1 MKQFLNKCFLLLAI
15 AGVFAACS
23 TTDMS
28 ESVDEIT
35 QKEANS
41 MLQVRT
47 RATSV
52 EGEATVSYPVYV
64 YVFKGD
70 DCVALQTIHD
80 GNETLSI
87 PLVEGTYSVYA
98 VGGASSTDYTL
109 PSQENATSSVTV
121 VLKDGKSHGDLM
133 VAKSTVV
140 LTEGGTNILT
150 LAMERKVMLLQR
162 VQLQQIPSAAT
173 AVSLTFSPLWTSMA
187 GTTYAGESGTAT
199 INLTRQQD
207 GRTWTFTGSQY
218 LLPPSSNPTT
228 ISVNVVSEAGT
239 SSYTYNIVESLEAGD
254 IINVQ
259 GKYTEAMGVTLTGT
273 IEGAVWKDEKT
284 ISFEFN
290 ESGSTTAGDNDDDDN
305 NDDTGNETVQTDE
318 IPQVG
323 ETYQGCYVVAVKESN
338 NIAEV
343 LLISPTEKEI
353 KFTGSETQEDVLAKV
368 EAALPECA
376 VEGISGWR
384 LMTKDE
390 ADVVQ
395 VQRPKILPKMTSSS
409 DHRYLIMNNEVV
421 RAATFGSSQVSL
433 AFSLPSSCFLRPV
446 TIIKLTTE

>member
-47 RATSV
+47 RATSA

-64 YVFKGD
+64 YVFKGN

-109 PSQENATSSVTV
+109 PSQESATSSVTV

-140 LTEGGTNILT
+140 LTEGGTNMLT
-150 LAMERKVMLLQR
+150 LAMERKVMMLQS
-162 VQLQQIPSAAT
+162 VSLQKIPSSAT
-173 AVSLTFSPLWTSMA
+173 AVSLTFSPLWQSIV
-187 GTTYAGESGTAT
+187 GTTYAGESGMET
-199 INLTRQQD
+199 IDLTQQED
-207 GRTWTFTGSQY
+207 GHTWTFTGSKY
-218 LLPPSSNPTT
+218 LLPPSSNPAT
-228 ISVNVVSEAGT
+228 ISVNVTTSTGT
-239 SSYTYNIVESLEAGD
+239 SSYTYNIAESLEAGD

-290 ESGSTTAGDNDDDDN
+290 ESGSSTAGEESGDDMGDV
-305 NDDTGNETVQTDE
+305 TPTTT
-318 IPQVG
+318 IPAVG
-323 ETYQGCYVVAVKESN
+323 DTYQGCYVLSVSEN
-338 NIAEV
+338 NGVSDV
-343 LLISPTEKEI
+343 LILSPNQKKMEN
-353 KFTGSETQEDVLAKV
+353 FTGNETADQAMSMV
-368 EAALPECA
+368 EAAMSECT
-376 VEGISGWR
+376 VDGISGWR
-384 LMTKDE
+384 LMTYEE
-390 ADVVQ
+390 ADLLSK
-395 VQRPKILPKMTSSS
+395 RYSDFNKINIKSNKDNRL
-409 DHRYLIMNNEVV
+409 LIKKDGVLK
-421 RAATFGSSQVSL
+421 AATIGTASVVTVQS
-433 AFSLPSSCFLRPV
+433 FSNTNILRPV
-446 TIIKLTTE
+446 TIVKLTTE

>member
-47 RATSV
+47 RATSA

-64 YVFKGD
+64 YVFKGN

-109 PSQENATSSVTV
+109 PSQESATSSVTV

-140 LTEGGTNILT
+140 LTEGGTNMLT
-150 LAMERKVMLLQR
+150 LAMERKVMMLQS
-162 VQLQQIPSAAT
+162 VSLQKIPSSAT

-187 GTTYAGESGTAT
+187 GTTYAGESGTET
-199 INLTRQQD
+199 IDLTQQED
-207 GRTWTFTGSQY
+207 GHTWTFTGSKY
-218 LLPPSSNPTT
+218 LLPPSSNPAT
-228 ISVNVVSEAGT
+228 ISVNVTTSTGT
-239 SSYTYNIVESLEAGD
+239 SSYTYSIAESLEAGD

-290 ESGSTTAGDNDDDDN
+290 ESGSSTAGEESG
-305 NDDTGNETVQTDE
+305 DDTGDVTPTTT
-318 IPQVG
+318 IPAVG
-323 ETYQGCYVVAVKESN
+323 DTYQGCYVLSVSENNGVAD
-338 NIAEV
+338 V
-343 LLISPTEKEI
+343 LILSPNQKKMEN
-353 KFTGSETQEDVLAKV
+353 FTGNETADQAMSMV
-368 EAALPECA
+368 EAAMSECT
-376 VEGISGWR
+376 VDGISGWR
-384 LMTKDE
+384 LMTYEEAELLSKRYSDFNKINIKSNKDN
-390 ADVVQ
+390 
-395 VQRPKILPKMTSSS
+395 RL
-409 DHRYLIMNNEVV
+409 LIKKDGVLK
-421 RAATFGSSQVSL
+421 AATIGTASVVTVQS
-433 AFSLPSSCFLRPV
+433 FSNTNILRPV
-446 TIIKLTTE
+446 TIVKLTTE

>member
-1 MKQFLNKCFLLLAI
+1 MKEFLKKSFLLLTLA
-15 AGVFAACS
+15 VFFTACS
-23 TTDMS
+23 TTDLS
-28 ESVDEIT
+28 ESVDELT
-35 QKEANS
+35 QEEANS

-64 YVFKGD
+64 YVFKGN

-140 LTEGGTNILT
+140 LTEGGTNMLT
-150 LAMERKVMLLQR
+150 LAMERKVMMLQS
-162 VQLQQIPSAAT
+162 VSLQKIPSSAT
-173 AVSLTFSPLWTSMA
+173 AVSLTFSPLWQSIV
-187 GTTYAGESGTAT
+187 GTTYAGESGTET
-199 INLTRQQD
+199 IDLTQQED
-207 GRTWTFTGSQY
+207 GHTWIFTGSKY
-218 LLPPSSNPTT
+218 LLPPSSNPAT
-228 ISVNVVSEAGT
+228 ISVNVTTSTGT
-239 SSYTYNIVESLEAGD
+239 SSYTYNIAESLEAGD

-290 ESGSTTAGDNDDDDN
+290 ESGSSTAGEESG
-305 NDDTGNETVQTDE
+305 DDTGDVTPTTT
-318 IPQVG
+318 IPAVG
-323 ETYQGCYVVAVKESN
+323 DTYQGCYVLSVSENNGVAD
-338 NIAEV
+338 V
-343 LLISPTEKEI
+343 LILSPNQKKMEN
-353 KFTGSETQEDVLAKV
+353 FTGNETADQAMSMV
-368 EAALPECA
+368 EAAMSECT
-376 VEGISGWR
+376 VDGISGWR
-384 LMTKDE
+384 LMTYEE
-390 ADVVQ
+390 ADLLSK
-395 VQRPKILPKMTSSS
+395 RYSDFNKINIKSNKDNRL
-409 DHRYLIMNNEVV
+409 LIKKDGVLK
-421 RAATFGSSQVSL
+421 AATIGTASVVTVQSF
-433 AFSLPSSCFLRPV
+433 ANTNILRPV
-446 TIIKLTTE
+446 TIVKLTTE

>member
-1 MKQFLNKCFLLLAI
+1 MKQILNKCILLLAI

-64 YVFKGD
+64 YVFKGN

-140 LTEGGTNILT
+140 LTEGGTNMLT
-150 LAMERKVMLLQR
+150 LAMERKVMMLQS
-162 VQLQQIPSAAT
+162 VSLQKIPSSAT
-173 AVSLTFSPLWTSMA
+173 AVSLTFSPLWQSIV
-187 GTTYAGESGTAT
+187 GTTYAGESGTVT
-199 INLTRQQD
+199 IDLTQQED
-207 GRTWTFTGSQY
+207 GHTWTFTGSKY
-218 LLPPSSNPTT
+218 LLPPSSNPAT
-228 ISVNVVSEAGT
+228 ISVNVTTSTGT
-239 SSYTYNIVESLEAGD
+239 SSYTYSIAESLEAGD

-290 ESGSTTAGDNDDDDN
+290 ESGSSTAGEESGDDMGDV
-305 NDDTGNETVQTDE
+305 TPTTT
-318 IPQVG
+318 IPAVG
-323 ETYQGCYVVAVKESN
+323 DTYQGCYVLSVSEN
-338 NIAEV
+338 NGVSDV
-343 LLISPTEKEI
+343 LILSPNQK
-353 KFTGSETQEDVLAKV
+353 KMDNFTGDETADQAMSMV
-368 EAALPECA
+368 EAAMSECT
-376 VEGISGWR
+376 VDGISGWR
-384 LMTKDE
+384 LMTYEEACLLSQRYSDFSKINIKSNKDN
-390 ADVVQ
+390 
-395 VQRPKILPKMTSSS
+395 RL
-409 DHRYLIMNNEVV
+409 LIKKDGVLK
-421 RAATFGSSQVSL
+421 AATIGTASVVTVQS
-433 AFSLPSSCFLRPV
+433 FSNTNILRPV
-446 TIIKLTTE
+446 TIVKLTTE

>member
-23 TTDMS
+23 TTDLS

-47 RATSV
+47 RATSA

-64 YVFKGD
+64 YVFKGN

-109 PSQENATSSVTV
+109 PSQESATSSVTV

-140 LTEGGTNILT
+140 LTEGGTNMLT
-150 LAMERKVMLLQR
+150 LAMERKVMMLQS
-162 VQLQQIPSAAT
+162 VSLQKIPSSAT
-173 AVSLTFSPLWTSMA
+173 AVSLTFSPLWQSIV

-199 INLTRQQD
+199 IDLTQQED
-207 GRTWTFTGSQY
+207 GHTWTFTGSKY
-218 LLPPSSNPTT
+218 LLPPSSNPAT
-228 ISVNVVSEAGT
+228 ISVNVTTSTGT
-239 SSYTYNIVESLEAGD
+239 SSYTYNIAESLEAGD

-290 ESGSTTAGDNDDDDN
+290 ESGSSTAGEESGDDMGDV
-305 NDDTGNETVQTDE
+305 TPTTT
-318 IPQVG
+318 IPAVG
-323 ETYQGCYVVAVKESN
+323 DTYQGCYVLSVSEN
-338 NIAEV
+338 NGVSDV
-343 LLISPTEKEI
+343 LILSPNQKKMEN
-353 KFTGSETQEDVLAKV
+353 FTGNETADQAMSMV
-368 EAALPECA
+368 EAAMSECT
-376 VEGISGWR
+376 VDGISGWR
-384 LMTKDE
+384 LMTYEE
-390 ADVVQ
+390 ADLLSK
-395 VQRPKILPKMTSSS
+395 RYSDFNKINIKSNKDNRL
-409 DHRYLIMNNEVV
+409 LIKKDGVLK
-421 RAATFGSSQVSL
+421 AATIGTASVVTVQS
-433 AFSLPSSCFLRPV
+433 FSNTNILRPV
-446 TIIKLTTE
+446 TIVKLTTE

>member
-47 RATSV
+47 RATSA

-64 YVFKGD
+64 YVFKGN

-109 PSQENATSSVTV
+109 PSQESATSSVTV

-140 LTEGGTNILT
+140 LTEGGTNMLT
-150 LAMERKVMLLQR
+150 LAMERKVMMLQS
-162 VQLQQIPSAAT
+162 VSLQKIPSSAT
-173 AVSLTFSPLWTSMA
+173 AVSLTFSPLWQSIV

-199 INLTRQQD
+199 IDLTQQED
-207 GRTWTFTGSQY
+207 GHTWTFTGSKY
-218 LLPPSSNPTT
+218 LLPPSSNPAT
-228 ISVNVVSEAGT
+228 ISVNVTTSTGT
-239 SSYTYNIVESLEAGD
+239 SSYTYSIAESLEAGD

-290 ESGSTTAGDNDDDDN
+290 ESGSSTAGEESG
-305 NDDTGNETVQTDE
+305 DDTGDVTPTTT
-318 IPQVG
+318 IPAVG
-323 ETYQGCYVVAVKESN
+323 DTYQGCYVLSVSENNGVAD
-338 NIAEV
+338 V
-343 LLISPTEKEI
+343 LILSPNQKKMEN
-353 KFTGSETQEDVLAKV
+353 FTGNETADQAMSMV
-368 EAALPECA
+368 EAAMSECT
-376 VEGISGWR
+376 VDGISGWR
-384 LMTKDE
+384 LMTYEE
-390 ADVVQ
+390 ADLLSK
-395 VQRPKILPKMTSSS
+395 RYSDFNKINIKSNKDNRL
-409 DHRYLIMNNEVV
+409 LIKKDGVLK
-421 RAATFGSSQVSL
+421 AATIGTASVVTVQS
-433 AFSLPSSCFLRPV
+433 FSNTNILRPV
-446 TIIKLTTE
+446 TIVKLTTE

>member
-47 RATSV
+47 RATSA

-64 YVFKGD
+64 YVFKGN

-109 PSQENATSSVTV
+109 PSQESATSSVTV

-140 LTEGGTNILT
+140 LTEGGTNMLT
-150 LAMERKVMLLQR
+150 LAMERKVMMLQS
-162 VQLQQIPSAAT
+162 VSLQKIPFSAT

-187 GTTYAGESGTAT
+187 GTTYAGESGTET
-199 INLTRQQD
+199 IDLTQQED
-207 GRTWTFTGSQY
+207 GHTWTFTGSKY
-218 LLPPSSNPTT
+218 LLPPSSNPAT
-228 ISVNVVSEAGT
+228 ISVNVTTSTGT
-239 SSYTYNIVESLEAGD
+239 SSYTYSIAESLEAGD

-290 ESGSTTAGDNDDDDN
+290 ESGSSTAGEESG
-305 NDDTGNETVQTDE
+305 DDTGDVTPTTT
-318 IPQVG
+318 IPAVG
-323 ETYQGCYVVAVKESN
+323 DTYQGCYVLSVSENNGVA
-338 NIAEV
+338 
-343 LLISPTEKEI
+343 
-353 KFTGSETQEDVLAKV
+353 DVLILSPNQKKMDFTNGESSDQAMIKV
-368 EAALPECA
+368 EAAMSECA
-376 VEGISGWR
+376 VTGIDGWR
-384 LMTKDE
+384 LMTREE
-390 ADVVQ
+390 AKVFHTLNIDQ
-395 VQRPKILPKMTSSS
+395 T
-409 DHRYLIMNNEVV
+409 
-421 RAATFGSSQVSL
+421 AAAAMKVKWGDRFLFEQDGVLKAIKLGSGD
-433 AFSLPSSCFLRPV
+433 FSPSGTLKPDDILRPV
-446 TIIKLTTE
+446 TIVKLTTE